1 MLFLEPILL
10 CITIYLSLIY
20 GILYLFFES
29 YPMMIAAVLLPGG
42 LFWFGWTSDP
52 SVSWVAR
59 VFAGIPI
66 GCGIFVIFM
75 QGLNYLIDV
84 YLVYANSAMA
94 ANTMVRC
101 AFGGAFPLF
110 AAQMF
115 HKLGVTWAAS
125 LLGFLTLAM
134 VPVPFLF
141 YFYGKKIRSF
151 SGFSFS

>member
-1 MLFLEPILL
+1 
-10 CITIYLSLIY
+10 
-20 GILYLFFES
+20 
-29 YPMMIAAVLLPGG
+29 
-42 LFWFGWTSDP
+42 
-52 SVSWVAR
+52 
-59 VFAGIPI
+59 
-66 GCGIFVIFM
+66 M

-94 ANTMVRC
+94 ANTMLRC

-115 HKLGVTWAAS
+115 HKLGVAWAAS

-141 YFYGKKIRSF
+141 YSYGKKIRSF